1 MKNFLRSSYLY
12 HIWQVKNQV
21 LKIIKLLQNW
31 FQPIVLYPGYTTPP
45 LYYRVSL
52 LISKEAQ
59 AKFNMDSCHSILTGP
74 IRRGAVFLLLCSN
87 NNIQSLGLQ
96 KHKFSPNLET
106 TEKSGKVSLVL
117 SCQLCPHVILTL
129 CGYRV
134 RPNKGNINV
143 DGIFK
148 LFPACF

>member
-1 MKNFLRSSYLY
+1 MASQKSSPENNQAPTELVSAHCAIPWLYYSPTILQSFSTDIKRSTGKIQYGFL
-12 HIWQVKNQV
+12 
-21 LKIIKLLQNW
+21 
-31 FQPIVLYPGYTTPP
+31 P
-45 LYYRVSL
+45 LYFDRSN
-52 LISKEAQ
+52 SAW
-59 AKFNMDSCHSILTGP
+59 CC
-74 IRRGAVFLLLCSN
+74 FLLLCSN